1 MHIPI
6 VGNCIL
12 GFDTLCDLCA
22 EIERIGHKNSETDKD
37 DDVEGFV
44 FKQGSNIS
52 SIDIDALRMRY
63 KKTLWSASRYL
74 SASDYRHHFLRGEW
88 RSPWVKDC
96 SFSLRDQ

>member
-52 SIDIDALRMRY
+52 SIEHRRSENEIY
-63 KKTLWSASRYL
+63 VNTLVNQPL
-74 SASDYRHHFLRGEW
+74 SVGF
-88 RSPWVKDC
+88 
-96 SFSLRDQ
+96 